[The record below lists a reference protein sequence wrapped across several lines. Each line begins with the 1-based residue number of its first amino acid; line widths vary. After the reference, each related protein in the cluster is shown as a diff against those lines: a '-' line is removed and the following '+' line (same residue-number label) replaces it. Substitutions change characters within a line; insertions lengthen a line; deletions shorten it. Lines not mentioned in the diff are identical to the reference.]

1 MDGEGRRKWFTIGLA
16 AAFLTTWIVL
26 FFLIPPRDLVEH
38 VGVENAYLMVFLLS
52 VIGAIGSMTTFSSYP
67 AIVTFAAG
75 DMHFLALGVVSGI
88 GLTVGDAFFYYFCT
102 ELKGL
107 LAGRVEDKAIEVGL
121 WLESQPRWVIPIV
134 TYVWVGL
141 LPIANNILTGALA
154 ITGYPFRRILIPLFL
169 GNVTFPTAVAYLA
182 SIGIEI
188 FG

>member
-1 MDGEGRRKWFTIGLA
+1 MTGEARRKWVTVALAVAFLA
-16 AAFLTTWIVL
+16 AWIVL
-26 FFLIPPRDLVEH
+26 IFLIPPRELVQR
-38 VGVENAYLMVFLLS
+38 VGVENAYGMVFLLS

-75 DMHFLALGVVSGI
+75 DMNVLALGVVSGV

-102 ELKGL
+102 EIKGL
-107 LAGRVEDKAIEVGL
+107 LAGRVEEKAIEVGL

-154 ITGYPFRRILIPLFL
+154 ITGYPFRRILVPLFL

-182 SIGIEI
+182 SIGIEL